1 VQERR
6 ASRRKRKHSPEA
18 PDPEGP
24 VDPLSDLYAVLEGS
38 ALVPF
43 LETKL
48 QASSFL
54 EIGRHSAVYR
64 VILGIVREMRGQN
77 CLVSLLG
84 PLPDQKSSIHSLL
97 QGMEAQASI
106 MIERIGRA
114 SANGSVPKPEKAGH
128 KVGGSLQEAQH
139 GDSLAREFLALS
151 KEVTLALKNTGFLPD
166 INSGH
171 NVDLNGRESPEDG
184 RESPQAGPSTAT
196 VPQSGEEAA
205 ATLYCTTLAQ
215 LQFDSIEFDTSSKGA
230 KAGGGHSFQ
239 AEFEKAGTPS
249 SQIIFR
255 VAQEISSLAAPNSLP
270 VSLGSSIL
278 VRSDDEKS
286 TLLKAVITG
295 PEDTPYTGGVFEF
308 DIYFPNKYPAV
319 PPKVSFRTTGGGTV
333 RFNPN
338 LYNCGKVCLSL
349 LGTWEGAQGEQWNAE
364 TSTIIQVLISIQ
376 SLILCPEPYYNEPG
390 FERSYG
396 TTQGN
401 AESNRY
407 NEEVFKNSLKF
418 AILGQL
424 ACPPEGFEEAVRA
437 HFYLKRLPLIRELE
451 AQVETYKS
459 KEARKLVAE
468 VKAELTKLERPGCV
482 RAT

>member
-1 VQERR
+1 
-6 ASRRKRKHSPEA
+6 
-18 PDPEGP
+18 

-48 QASSFL
+48 QANSFL

-64 VILGIVREMRGQN
+64 VILGIVREMSGQN

-84 PLPDQKSSIHSLL
+84 PLPDQKTSIHSLL
-97 QGMEAQASI
+97 QGMESQASI
-106 MIERIGRA
+106 MIDRIGKA

-128 KVGGSLQEAQH
+128 STSRGSGSLQEAQT
-139 GDSLAREFLALS
+139 GDSLAKEFLTLS
-151 KEVTLALKNTGFLPD
+151 KEVTLALKNTGYLPD

-171 NVDLNGRESPEDG
+171 NLDINGGSSSDTDHASPT
-184 RESPQAGPSTAT
+184 AGPSGLTSNT
-196 VPQSGEEAA
+196 VNSEKSKEDNLQDD
-205 ATLYCTTLAQ
+205 LYCSTLSE
-215 LQFDSIEFDTSSKGA
+215 LQFDTIEFDSSSKSC
-230 KAGGGHSFQ
+230 HSFQ
-239 AEFEKAGTPS
+239 AEFDKAGTPS
-249 SQIIFR
+249 SGIIFR
-255 VAQEISSLAAPNSLP
+255 VAQEVSSLAAPNSLP
-270 VSLGSSIL
+270 VSRASSIL

-308 DIYFPNKYPAV
+308 DVYFPTKYPAV
-319 PPKVSFRTTGGGTV
+319 PPKVSFRTTGNGTV

-424 ACPPEGFEEAVRA
+424 SSPPEGFEEATKA
-437 HFYLKRLPLIRELE
+437 HFYLKRHSLIKELE
-451 AQVETYKS
+451 TQVELYKS

-468 VKAELTKLERPGCV
+468 AKAELLRMEKPGCV
-482 RAT
+482 KWEN